1 MSVPVVRPIG
11 AARERL
17 LSAALNLF
25 VYHGVS
31 GTSLQMIADDLG
43 VTKAAV
49 YHQYQTKS
57 DLVLAV
63 MTPALEQM
71 VRLAENAEAQ
81 PSVAGRREAAL
92 CGLVDLVVEN
102 RRMTAVLYAD
112 PVVTRLIREHP
123 PMLELSERIKR
134 LITGPDH
141 AVETL
146 VGVAVVGGGLMMVG
160 LDPELA
166 DLDDDALRR
175 HLLGTARRTLRI
187 RAPSRRR
194 GHAAVASP
202 R

>member
-1 MSVPVVRPIG
+1 MTGPVVRPIG
-11 AARERL
+11 AARDRL

-25 VYHGVS
+25 VYHGVN

-49 YHQYQTKS
+49 YHQFQTKS

-63 MTPALEQM
+63 MAPALEQM
-71 VRLAENAEAQ
+71 AQLAEAAEAER
-81 PSVAGRREAAL
+81 SVASRREAAL
-92 CGLVDLVVEN
+92 SGLVDLVVEN

-112 PVVTRLIREHP
+112 PIVTRLIREHP

-141 AVETL
+141 DVETL

-166 DLDDDALRR
+166 DLDDEALRR
-175 HLLGTARRTLRI
+175 HLLGTARRTMRL
-187 RAPSRRR
+187 RAPAREK
-194 GHAAVASP
+194 GQAAVASP
-202 R
+202 K